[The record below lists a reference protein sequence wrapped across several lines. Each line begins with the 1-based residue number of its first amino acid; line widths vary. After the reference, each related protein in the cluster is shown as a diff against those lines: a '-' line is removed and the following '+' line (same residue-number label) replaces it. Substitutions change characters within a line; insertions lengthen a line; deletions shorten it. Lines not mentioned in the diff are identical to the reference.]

1 MSARAAA
8 TAPRAPGSTRRLSPR
23 PRRISGPVRREV
35 PPARRIST
43 SPRAATARGGA
54 RLAIDVFAALE
65 RLSRHRLL
73 DRLIRG
79 RLWIGLVAFA
89 LIGIVTLQLAL
100 LKLNGGIGRA
110 LAREGV
116 LQRENAALSVA
127 NSELASAD
135 RVQAQ
140 ARSLG
145 MEFVSTGALHF
156 LTASPGRDVP
166 RAASILATPLR
177 PAGEELSSAGGA
189 GSSAEGGQGA
199 ASASQGPETG
209 EAASA
214 GAHAGEPAAPAH
226 TSEPGAPASAGA
238 GEESSAA
245 QGSPGGGEARSE
257 ATPAGA
263 PASSESATGGG
274 TQAGP

>member
-1 MSARAAA
+1 MV
-8 TAPRAPGSTRRLSPR
+8 L
-23 PRRISGPVRREV
+23 
-35 PPARRIST
+35 
-43 SPRAATARGGA
+43 
-54 RLAIDVFAALE
+54 LAALE
-65 RLSRHRLL
+65 RLSRLRLL

-100 LKLNGGIGRA
+100 LKFNGGIGRA
-110 LAREGV
+110 LTREAV

-156 LTASPGRDVP
+156 LTPSPERDVP
-166 RAASILATPLR
+166 RAATILATPLG
-177 PAGEELSSAGGA
+177 PASEELSSAGS
-189 GSSAEGGQGA
+189 GSAGGQAA
-199 ASASQGPETG
+199 ASASQGSETG
-209 EAASA
+209 EPASA
-214 GAHAGEPAAPAH
+214 GAHSSEPAAPAS
-226 TSEPGAPASAGA
+226 TGS
-238 GEESSAA
+238 GEERAPP
-245 QGSPGGGEARSE
+245 QGSAGGGEARSE
-257 ATPAGA
+257 EAPARTPASG
-263 PASSESATGGG
+263 ESASGG